1 MFLFLLTLVA
11 AALFWPKQPIWRQG
25 KEEVIGFDMAQQVLF
40 TAVVNKDGLHFHEYS
55 VANGELQRS
64 RPLIAKSIEPKVSD
78 TGTKIFPYWL
88 SILSNDSK
96 TIVCY
101 RKESISAFDVETGG
115 LVATMETPEQ
125 VQLYDDFGG
134 LNALNISSDGQL
146 IAAEYSGTIYLW
158 NARTGK
164 FLFKL
169 PTPTVAK
176 GFAMSGFIEC
186 ESRRIAFSRD
196 LRFLA
201 IATRERDI
209 VIIDM
214 ETKTEIGRIPKVDMP
229 YFLPD
234 GSLIASCG
242 FGHGLQ
248 YKQYRFE
255 GAKFV
260 EHFAMKEMP
269 EELILAINSR
279 GVLSGQIKQLELPKW
294 FPDSIRKWWRVRQM
308 TVSMP
313 MQLKWW
319 QWCGTQPAR
328 QITIDVKDYFGS
340 YSRMNYGRSTTFS
353 MCDDD
358 RCVVIQDQN
367 DITNWSLT
375 GWSWFHWTLIV
386 MPLLFI
392 VIIFRPRKVI
402 PSGSG
407 LSGST
412 ITPD

>member
-25 KEEVIGFDMAQQVLF
+25 KEEVIGFDKAQQVLF
-40 TAVVNKDGLHFHEYS
+40 TTVVNKDGLHLHEYS

-64 RPLIAKSIEPKVSD
+64 RALIAKSIEPKVSD
-78 TGTKIFPYWL
+78 TGTTIFPYWL

-101 RKESISAFDVETGG
+101 RKESITTFDVETCG

-158 NARTGK
+158 NAWTGK

-176 GFAMSGFIEC
+176 GFAMTGFIEC

-196 LRFLA
+196 HRFLA

-209 VIIDM
+209 VIV
-214 ETKTEIGRIPKVDMP
+214 ELESKKEIVRIAKVDMP

-255 GAKFV
+255 GDKFV
-260 EHFAMKEMP
+260 EQFAMKEIP
-269 EELILAINSR
+269 EELILAVNSR
-279 GVLSGQIKQLELPKW
+279 GVLTGQINPVELPKW
-294 FPDSIRKWWRVRQM
+294 FPDSIRKWWRGREM
-308 TVSMP
+308 TVSIP

-319 QWCGTQPAR
+319 QWCQTQPTL
-328 QITIDVKDYFGS
+328 QTTINVKDYFGN
-340 YSRMNYGRSTTFS
+340 YTRMNYGRTTTFS
-353 MCDDD
+353 MHDNDC
-358 RCVVIQDQN
+358 CVVIHDQN

-375 GWSWFHWTLIV
+375 GWSWFRWTFFVVSLLLIV
-386 MPLLFI
+386 
-392 VIIFRPRKVI
+392 VIFRPRKVI
-402 PSGSG
+402 PSGSRS
-407 LSGST
+407 L
-412 ITPD
+412 